1 MEQHPTAGARIRMTL
16 EGIVRDAYQGGIF
29 TLGDGTHVS
38 YTPGQHVVTVLAAGW
53 EPGDMIDTEH
63 GVLTRVVQHGY
74 AFWRCMESEPPR
86 DFHDD
91 QVRTDDLRVILR
103 VTPQPEQ
110 APAPAVDHTARWH
123 AVEALVT
130 RAREKGVSRID
141 TDLIADA
148 LGLDEVAAPAPAAD
162 ELAPDTYRLSMKAP
176 AAPAPVDPH
185 NYVAKWQ
192 SEAAAKRRL
201 PDCKTCDQPANAT
214 AHDGDHSETTS
225 LYRMLLNA

>member
-1 MEQHPTAGARIRMTL
+1 MKQQHPTAGARIRMTL
-16 EGIVRDAYQGGIF
+16 EGIVRDAYQPGIF

-38 YTPGQHVVTVLAAGW
+38 YTPGQHAVTILAAGW

-63 GVLTRVVQHGY
+63 GVLTRVVDDGY
-74 AFWRCMESEPPR
+74 AFWRCTEFEPPR

-103 VTPQPEQ
+103 VSPQPEQ
-110 APAPAVDHTARWH
+110 APAPAPGD
-123 AVEALVT
+123 
-130 RAREKGVSRID
+130 S
-141 TDLIADA
+141 
-148 LGLDEVAAPAPAAD
+148 
-162 ELAPDTYRLSMKAP
+162 
-176 AAPAPVDPH
+176 H

-201 PDCKTCDQPANAT
+201 PDCKTCGQPANASV
-214 AHDGDHSETTS
+214 HDGDHSETTS

>member
-16 EGIVRDAYQGGIF
+16 EGIVRDAYQPGIF

-38 YTPGQHVVTVLAAGW
+38 YTPGQHAVTVLAAGW

-63 GVLTRVVQHGY
+63 GVLTRVVDDGY
-74 AFWRCMESEPPR
+74 AFWRCTEFEPPR

-91 QVRTDDLRVILR
+91 QVRTGDLRVILR
-103 VTPQPEQ
+103 VSPQPEQ
-110 APAPAVDHTARWH
+110 APAPAVDHTARWY

-130 RAREKGVSRID
+130 RAREKGVTRID
-141 TDLIADA
+141 TEDLAEA
-148 LGLDEVAAPAPAAD
+148 LGLDEPAPAD
-162 ELAPDTYRLSMKAP
+162 EFAPGEYRLSTKGP

-201 PDCKTCDQPANAT
+201 PDCKTCDQPANAP
-214 AHDGDHSETTS
+214 AHDADHSETTS